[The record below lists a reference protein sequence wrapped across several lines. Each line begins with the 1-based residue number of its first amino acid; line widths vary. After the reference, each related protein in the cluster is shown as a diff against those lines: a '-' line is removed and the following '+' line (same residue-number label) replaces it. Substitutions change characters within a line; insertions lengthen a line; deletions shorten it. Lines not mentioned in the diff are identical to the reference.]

1 MNDVI
6 LTSFRRLKYLHA
18 AMQYYGPVQLKLA
31 LVSPVPNILIHDE
44 NHLKVLRL
52 LELNP
57 RINQRDLAEG
67 LGVSVGKT
75 NYCLK
80 ALLDKGLI
88 KIQNFRNSQN
98 KLAYVYLLTP
108 AGISAKAELTTQFL
122 KHKVAEYELLEREIE
137 LLRQEA
143 ADLVLNP
150 SSHEDTP

>member
-1 MNDVI
+1 
-6 LTSFRRLKYLHA
+6 
-18 AMQYYGPVQLKLA
+18 MQYYGPVQLKLA

>member
-1 MNDVI
+1 M
-6 LTSFRRLKYLHA
+6 HA
-18 AMQYYGPVQLKLA
+18 AMQCYGPVQLKLA
-31 LVSPVPNILIHDE
+31 LVSLVPNILIHDE

-108 AGISAKAELTTQFL
+108 AGISTKAELTTQFL
-122 KHKVAEYELLEREIE
+122 KRKVAEYELLEREIE